1 MTYFVGI
8 VNLYL
13 RASKNLPATEH
24 YFKWMVNIIMKKR
37 LEDKY
42 EPVDGRSQIGLYE
55 MLALAKVDSDSENSS
70 VIESLAQ
77 KVQDEAVKDEF
88 KN

>member
-1 MTYFVGI
+1 
-8 VNLYL
+8 
-13 RASKNLPATEH
+13 
-24 YFKWMVNIIMKKR
+24 MVNIIMKKR

-42 EPVDGRSQIGLYE
+42 EPIDGRSQIGLYE
-55 MLALAKVDSDSENSS
+55 MLALAKVDSNSENSS

-77 KVQDEAVKDEF
+77 KVQDEAIKDEF

>member
-8 VNLYL
+8 VKLYL
-13 RASKNLPATEH
+13 LASKNLPAIEH

-55 MLALAKVDSDSENSS
+55 MLALAKVDSDSGNSS

-88 KN
+88 NN